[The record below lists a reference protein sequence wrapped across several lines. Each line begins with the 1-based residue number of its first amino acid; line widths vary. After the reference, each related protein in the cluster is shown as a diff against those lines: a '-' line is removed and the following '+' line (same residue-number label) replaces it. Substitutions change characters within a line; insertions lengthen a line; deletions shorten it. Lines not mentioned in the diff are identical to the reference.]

1 MRQAGSAFVPKA
13 AAPAIRRTRQ
23 SLVDSSGGHFAGMN
37 GIDQDDRNWPVV
49 THATN
54 SVERSMNPAQL
65 RTVSGDEARNLLD
78 EQISKHNGG
87 LLSTLAVYDASETVR
102 VWHDTI
108 RAMEEFINV
117 PFFGL
122 DDEAL
127 IAWLMAV
134 PLDER
139 FFRNPASVK
148 NVGAALRPH
157 LDGGTVERFCRLM
170 LQIAAIGSGFR
181 LNGQS
186 DFGSGITLDTVGNAM
201 VYLQSRR
208 RHFVSLLYMM
218 PLACKGTARLA
229 PLDALNVMLP
239 QVEHSCVTITSLHLK
254 LMLLDALPEFTL
266 QCDERG
272 ALASHWLET
281 LDPWFAD
288 PERASIVVMN
298 ELRGDEIT
306 MPGSEPVDPKKIFSA
321 AELRNSIKLLGAS
334 YEAFGL
340 NDSHFQTMAA
350 LISGLSHRCR
360 DDYVVAIG
368 KPKLRALLRKQANS
382 DPEEMERLLI
392 NRPSTDYAVITNAF
406 EPFVDVGDAVVSNV
420 NLLSRFLYAF
430 KDVHLGSRRRFQIHA
445 GFIFEEMVAR
455 ELTRLGFDVT
465 DIKRINRKEFDVVAT
480 SDGVIY
486 NFQCKNNAID
496 LSNVETD
503 RDLFV
508 RYNRRLVCYYLRAIA
523 KEERREH
530 LLKSKLGLDAVRHF
544 VISRFPVVTTEDRI
558 VCYNRIGTLA
568 SLVGGPDQPRRASR

>member
-1 MRQAGSAFVPKA
+1 
-13 AAPAIRRTRQ
+13 
-23 SLVDSSGGHFAGMN
+23 
-37 GIDQDDRNWPVV
+37 
-49 THATN
+49 
-54 SVERSMNPAQL
+54 MNPAHL
-65 RTVSGDEARNLLD
+65 RTVSGDEARNLL
-78 EQISKHNGG
+78 ETQISEHNGS

-108 RAMEEFINV
+108 RAIEEFINV

-122 DDEAL
+122 DDDAL
-127 IAWLMAV
+127 TAWLMAV
-134 PLDER
+134 PLDGR
-139 FFRNPASVK
+139 FLRNPTSIA

-170 LQIAAIGSGFR
+170 LQIAAIGSSFR
-181 LNGQS
+181 MNGQS
-186 DFGSGITLDTVGNAM
+186 DFGSGITLDTVGNA
-201 VYLQSRR
+201 VTYLQSRR

-239 QVEHSCVTITSLHLK
+239 QVEHSCVTLTSLHLK
-254 LMLLDALPEFTL
+254 LMLLDSLPEFSL

-298 ELRGDEIT
+298 ELRGDEIAV
-306 MPGSEPVDPKKIFSA
+306 PDSEPVDPKKIFSA
-321 AELRNSIKLLGAS
+321 AELRNSTKLLGAT
-334 YEAFGL
+334 YDAFGL
-340 NDSHFQTMAA
+340 NDSDFQTMAA
-350 LISGLSHRCR
+350 VISNLSHRCR

-368 KPKLRALLRKQANS
+368 KTKLRALLRKQANP
-382 DPEEMERLLI
+382 DPEAMERLLV
-392 NRPSTDYAVITNAF
+392 NRPSSDYAVNTNSF
-406 EPFVDVGDAVVSNV
+406 EPFIDVGDAVVSNV

-430 KDVHLGSRRRFQIHA
+430 KNVHLGSRRRFQIHA

-465 DIKRINRKEFDVVAT
+465 DITRINRKEFDVVAT

-486 NFQCKNNAID
+486 NFQCKNNAVD
-496 LSNVETD
+496 LSKVESD
-503 RDLFV
+503 RELFV
-508 RYNRRLVCYYLRAIA
+508 RYNRRVVGYYLRAIA

-530 LLKSKLGLDAVRHF
+530 LLKEKLGLDAVRHF

-558 VCYNRIGTLA
+558 VCYNRIETLA
-568 SLVGGPDQPRRASR
+568 SLIGRPDRPRRPS